1 MLIYS
6 VFDGTVTTS
15 IVLAAIGSVFAFFF
29 VSSTFVQSVTWFLL
43 FHLSYYNISNRIRKL
58 KDFIQT
64 SYNPIYGSKII
75 YSPFLA
81 TMSSSLRIKKLRST
95 GYIFNQI
102 CLASNEVNAAFS
114 LTVLLNLIT
123 LMLLCATSL
132 FFFIFAISSFKIPDF
147 IENTKWGFLFMI
159 LIILMS
165 AQSPI
170 NEVIHSLSS
179 YYYQIERNSINFNT
193 EQMKELR
200 EKVLKMSNDD
210 NIEKQELIEV
220 FSFFSS
226 TIQIVLIS

>member
-1 MLIYS
+1 
-6 VFDGTVTTS
+6 
-15 IVLAAIGSVFAFFF
+15 
-29 VSSTFVQSVTWFLL
+29 
-43 FHLSYYNISNRIRKL
+43 
-58 KDFIQT
+58 
-64 SYNPIYGSKII
+64 
-75 YSPFLA
+75 
-81 TMSSSLRIKKLRST
+81 
-95 GYIFNQI
+95 
-102 CLASNEVNAAFS
+102 
-114 LTVLLNLIT
+114 
-123 LMLLCATSL
+123 
-132 FFFIFAISSFKIPDF
+132 
-147 IENTKWGFLFMI
+147 MI